1 MIFPH
6 LESKIQNL
14 FDTGIVT
21 NLAIKIGRGDEVLFE
36 KYRSC
41 KSEINEYTKFDM
53 ASVTKILCTTSLAL
67 MAMDDGVL
75 DINDSVG
82 TFFDLPADKKD
93 LKIIHLLTHTM
104 GFGHKHLD
112 YDHVNYGNVAE
123 FILSIPCDV
132 QIGSQVLYSCPG
144 FILLG
149 KILEKIYGQRLDALF
164 ENRVCKPLGMS
175 NTSFGSKEI
184 NTVNANLSESMR
196 GVVNDYNCRHL
207 GGVAGN
213 AGSFSCIN
221 DLTKFAQM
229 LLSRGTPLFSE
240 SIFDL
245 AAKNYTKG
253 MSQPRALGFV
263 YGNHEYTQLAS
274 LFESAVGHCGHTG
287 QSLFAEPSSGLY
299 VIVLTDAT
307 KNVGIRYNG
316 DYEVVKKMRHD
327 IHAAIKEDLSI

>member
-1 MIFPH
+1 MNFTH

-21 NLAIKIGRGDEVLFE
+21 NVAIKIGRGDEVLFE
-36 KYRSC
+36 KYRS
-41 KSEINEYTKFDM
+41 KTGDLNEYTKFDM
-53 ASVTKILCTTSLAL
+53 ASVTKILCTTTLAL
-67 MAMDDGVL
+67 LAMDEGLL
-75 DINDSVG
+75 DVNDSVG
-82 TFFDLPADKKD
+82 KFFDLPADKKD
-93 LKIIHLLTHTM
+93 LKILHLLTHTM

-112 YDHVNYGNVAE
+112 YDHVNYDNVAE

-132 QIGSQVLYSCPG
+132 EIGSQVLYSCPG

-149 KILEKIYGQRLDALF
+149 KILEKIYGERLDALF
-164 ENRVCKPLGMS
+164 EKRVCLPLGMN
-175 NTSFGSKEI
+175 NTSFGSKDP
-184 NTVNANLSESMR
+184 NTVNANVDESMR

-207 GGVAGN
+207 GKVAGN

-221 DLTKFAQM
+221 DLTKFAKM
-229 LLSRGTPLFSE
+229 LLLRGEPLFSKE
-240 SIFDL
+240 IFWL

-263 YGNHEYTQLAS
+263 YGNDEYEQLAS

-307 KNVGIRYNG
+307 KNVGIRYNK

-327 IHAAIKEDLSI
+327 LHLAIKNDL